1 MQDQHVIKI
10 KEGTEVGELMRAR
23 RKTQGVTQ
31 TLLADYSGVSRV
43 SITKIE
49 RGGDLKLSTLL
60 KLTELLGLE
69 VIIKPRDA
77 R

>member
-1 MQDQHVIKI
+1 MQDQHIIKI